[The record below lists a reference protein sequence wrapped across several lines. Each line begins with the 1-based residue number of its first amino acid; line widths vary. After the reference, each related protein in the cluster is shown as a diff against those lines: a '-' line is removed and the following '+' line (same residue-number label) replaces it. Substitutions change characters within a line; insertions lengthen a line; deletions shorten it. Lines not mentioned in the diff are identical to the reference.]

1 MPPHLHTHLTPVSS
15 WVSSCAPEPHR
26 GGDDPSVEG
35 RHQAVD
41 DLSSLHC
48 AIKQAVCIAP
58 PSSGACPAPAQAAL
72 AGWGGARG
80 GTQEPGGPR
89 GRRRGMLGRAR
100 PAGRRKKCFKLPSML
115 PLLSSPLAYVFLP
128 CILWALGH
136 TLAWS
141 GGFLWRGDPSVSN
154 DLLSVRAQPPVTRF
168 SRRRLTRA
176 RRPVG
181 GDPIYPTAS
190 SWARKFN
197 GPPPP
202 GPRLRCAHALADD
215 LGLFE
220 CCPRG

>member
-72 AGWGGARG
+72 AGWGGRAGRHARAR
-80 GTQEPGGPR
+80 GGPR

-100 PAGRRKKCFKLPSML
+100 PAGRRKKGFKLPSML
-115 PLLSSPLAYVFLP
+115 PLLSSPLEYFSPLYSLSAVSHSP
-128 CILWALGH
+128 GR
-136 TLAWS
+136 S
-141 GGFLWRGDPSVSN
+141 GGFHWCWGPS
-154 DLLSVRAQPPVTRF
+154 PPTTF
-168 SRRRLTRA
+168 
-176 RRPVG
+176 
-181 GDPIYPTAS
+181 YPCGRTHPS
-190 SWARKFN
+190 PDSLCVF
-197 GPPPP
+197 
-202 GPRLRCAHALADD
+202 
-215 LGLFE
+215 
-220 CCPRG
+220 